1 MMPGYD
7 SAALPFRVSAFDAQT
22 AIFREH
28 AKIIIDIYIL
38 INTIAPTTGKAPAV
52 MESGVA
58 TNE

>member
-28 AKIIIDIYIL
+28 NMPK
-38 INTIAPTTGKAPAV
+38 
-52 MESGVA
+52 
-58 TNE
+58 